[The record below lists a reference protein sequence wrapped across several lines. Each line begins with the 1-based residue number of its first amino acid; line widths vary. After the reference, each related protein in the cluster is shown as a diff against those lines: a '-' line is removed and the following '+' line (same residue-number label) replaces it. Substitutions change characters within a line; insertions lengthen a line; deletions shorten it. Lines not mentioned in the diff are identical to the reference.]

1 MKPVIGIT
9 ACIDAG
15 QRMKP
20 GVDYLYLRRAYAQ
33 AVAAAGAVPILLSP
47 EADPARCLDLC
58 DGLVISGGG
67 DLPRSFPS
75 SGSRASVG
83 GASGSEASSTE
94 ATLGEVEHPDRVAWE
109 RELLSACER
118 GQRPVLGVCYGMQLM
133 NLHFGGTLY
142 RSVAEEVLG
151 VTSHGGQGEYVQ
163 HEVSR
168 MDASTL
174 LRQLPSRFT
183 TNSSHGQA
191 VRDVAPGFIVTA
203 RSTDGVIEAIEDPA
217 RRLFGVEWHPE
228 TDATQ
233 NAVYGQ
239 FLAQVVRT

>member
-9 ACIDAG
+9 VCIDSG

-33 AVAAAGAVPILLSP
+33 AVSAVGAVPILLSP
-47 EADPARCLDLC
+47 ESNPARCAELC
-58 DGLVISGGG
+58 DGVVISGGG
-67 DLPRSFPS
+67 DLPRSL
-75 SGSRASVG
+75 
-83 GASGSEASSTE
+83 ASSATE
-94 ATLGEVEHPDRVAWE
+94 TTLGEVEHPDRVAWE
-109 RELLSACER
+109 RELLQVFEQGR
-118 GQRPVLGVCYGMQLM
+118 RPVLGVCYGMQLM

-142 RSVAEEVLG
+142 RSVVDEVLG

-168 MDASTL
+168 ADHSTL
-174 LRQLPSRFT
+174 LQRLPPRFV

-191 VRDVAPGFIVTA
+191 VREVAPGFVITA
-203 RSTDGVIEAIEDPA
+203 RASDGVTEAIEDAA
-217 RRLFGVEWHPE
+217 RGLFGVEWHPE

-233 NAVYGQ
+233 AAVYGQ
-239 FLAQVVRT
+239 FVAELTQR